1 MKRSLNIGLCGM
13 AGIFII
19 GLHSCEDVKKQPEFL
34 PERKMEMRYNPE
46 NEPYY
51 NIRTRQYEGAWFTIK
66 YPSDFTVRHSMRSIS
81 SAEGFDSAFFISP
94 DGLVEFYV
102 FSPQSDG
109 RPSDI
114 EIRPQSE
121 FLIDSDIREFKD
133 KTEILY
139 TIAAKDGSYKR
150 SYREVKQYGGS
161 VNWVLGI
168 KYTSQRAYQ
177 KYQQA
182 YVRFKKSLNQFADED
197 FGC

>member
-1 MKRSLNIGLCGM
+1 MKKNLRVEFCIMTLVFLMC
-13 AGIFII
+13 
-19 GLHSCEDVKKQPEFL
+19 LHSCEEVKKQTELL

-51 NIRTRQYEGAWFTIK
+51 NIRTKRYEGAWFTIN
-66 YPSDFTVRHSMRSIS
+66 YPSDFIVRNSMRSLTS
-81 SAEGFDSAFFISP
+81 VEGFDSAFFTSP

-161 VNWVLGI
+161 MNWVLGI
-168 KYTSQRAYQ
+168 KYTSKRAYQ

-182 YVRFKKSLNQFADED
+182 YVRFKKSLNQFADGD